1 MVLTLLAAAAPGPC
15 EAVKGPAGDGGEI
28 KERSSTGATL
38 TRSDRR

>member
-1 MVLTLLAAAAPGPC
+1 MVLALLAAAPGPC
-15 EAVKGPAGDGGEI
+15 EAVKSPAGDGGEI